1 MANRPHSMTRALLI
15 IDVQNALCFGAW
27 AAHDSAGLIGRINT
41 LAARF
46 RAARRPVIFIQHES
60 PQEPLQRDS
69 TGCALAEGLQV
80 TPSDHVVPKTAT
92 DSFHQT
98 ALHALLQQHGVS
110 DLVVCGL
117 QSEFCVDTTVRRA
130 LGLGYPV
137 TLVADGHSTMDSR
150 LLKAPQISAHHTETL
165 SNITSFGPRVT
176 PLPAAEVEV

>member
-1 MANRPHSMTRALLI
+1 MQPMVTSSTALLV
-15 IDVQNALCFGAW
+15 IDVQQALCFGEY
-27 AAHDSAGLIGRINT
+27 AAHDSVGLIGRINT

-46 RAARRPVIFIQHES
+46 RAAGRPVIFIQHES
-60 PQEPLQRDS
+60 PQAPLQRAS
-69 TGCALAEGLQV
+69 VGWALADGLQV
-80 TPSDHVVPKTAT
+80 APGDPIVPKTAT

-98 ALHALLQQHGVS
+98 TLQALLQQLGVNQ
-110 DLVVCGL
+110 LVVCGL

-165 SNITSFGPRVT
+165 ANITSFGPRVT
-176 PLPAAEVEV
+176 PLPAAEVQP